1 MAAPP
6 LATIATWKG
15 TKVALTY
22 VGSDNRS
29 LSVVTMLNNV
39 VGSKLQMSFSMGT
52 AEIDYSR
59 LTAASQSALALG
71 VPH

>member
-6 LATIATWKG
+6 LATITTWKG
-15 TKVALTY
+15 TKVAFTY
-22 VGSDNRS
+22 TGSDNRS

-39 VGSKLQMSFSMGT
+39 VGSKLQMSFLVGT

-59 LTAASQSALALG
+59 LTAASQSALALSN
-71 VPH
+71 PH

>member
-1 MAAPP
+1 MAAPS

-15 TKVALTY
+15 TKVAFTY

-29 LSVVTMLNNV
+29 LSVVAVLNDV
-39 VGSKLQMSFSMGT
+39 IGSKLQLSFSVGT

-59 LTAASQSALALG
+59 LTAAAQSTLALG

>member
-15 TKVALTY
+15 TKVAFTY
-22 VGSDNRS
+22 TGSDGRS

-39 VGSKLQMSFSMGT
+39 VGSKLQMSFLVGT

-59 LTAASQSALALG
+59 LTAASQSALALSN
-71 VPH
+71 PH